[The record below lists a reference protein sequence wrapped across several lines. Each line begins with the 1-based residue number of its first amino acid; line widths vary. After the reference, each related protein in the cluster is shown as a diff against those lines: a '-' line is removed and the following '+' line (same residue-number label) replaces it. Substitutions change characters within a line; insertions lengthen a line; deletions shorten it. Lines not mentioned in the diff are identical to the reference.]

1 MACEKNISGEVIMNE
16 DNLKNVVSKALQGKD
31 LTKSHTIKI
40 KIPKKSLIKGMT
52 AKEYA
57 DHMLWLSKFTDC
69 KEVESV
75 PSNTKRKVQ
84 RKTNKSSKSSKAN
97 I

>member
-1 MACEKNISGEVIMNE
+1 MDKDS
-16 DNLKNVVSKALQGKD
+16 LKNVVLKTLQGKD
-31 LTKSHTIKI
+31 LTKSHTMKI
-40 KIPKKSLIKGMT
+40 KVPKKSLIKGMN

-69 KEVESV
+69 KEVKSV
-75 PSNTKRKVQ
+75 PSNTKGKIQ